1 MKFVTLI
8 SQRLFLIA
16 FCYGVSHLVQNKFSL
31 YFPSLDTSDFDF
43 PLMFWITF
51 DYFSEYPATFLYV
64 LTMFRVL
71 LCVKN

>member
-1 MKFVTLI
+1 MKFVPLI
-8 SQRLFLIA
+8 SQCLFLSA
-16 FCYGVSHLVQNKFSL
+16 FYYGVFHLVQNKLSV
-31 YFPSLDTSDFDF
+31 YFASLDTADFDF